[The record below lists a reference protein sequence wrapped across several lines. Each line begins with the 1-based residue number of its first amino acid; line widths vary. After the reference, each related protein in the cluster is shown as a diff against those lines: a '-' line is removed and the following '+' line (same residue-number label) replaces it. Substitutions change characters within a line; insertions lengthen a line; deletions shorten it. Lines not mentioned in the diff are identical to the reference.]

1 MGKCFPELEPGGLK
15 PAVRTGVVQSLSQQA
30 RRYGSGEQLTEGRVS
45 QRSKSAGG
53 VRRLR
58 SVSTRCR
65 LALLLA
71 LVSGIPMAAVAQGTD
86 SAGSTTH
93 EEHVHGPGSL
103 LAARDASGT
112 AWLPDAAPMSGIHA
126 TWGRWESMFH
136 GIVFGQFLIEP
147 GDRHRTGGFS
157 THQFSSVNWVM
168 ASTRRRAGAGWIGL
182 RGMASLEAW
191 TLGDCGYI
199 SFLATGE
206 NCEGD
211 TIHDRQ
217 HPHDAVMEAAAEYD
231 RPVGTSTSL
240 RWQIYGG
247 LAGEPALGPPGF
259 PHRVSAE
266 LNPIAPIGHHWLDS
280 SHVTFGL
287 VTNAVYNA
295 KWKAEASL
303 FNGREPD
310 EDRTDLDLGPLD
322 SFSGRIT
329 LAASRQLVLQ
339 VSAAHLEQA
348 EFEFPPLPRSDVD
361 RVTAS
366 ATWQRPLGGDSSL
379 AATLAWGLNSGLE
392 LVPEGA
398 FRSHTNAGLLET
410 SLTLHD
416 RHTLFGRA
424 EAVQKPAHDLHA
436 HEYATAIFTVGKL
449 QAGYVRELTVAG
461 SFRAGVG
468 GTFALSLVP
477 PELVSRYGGRAV
489 PGYGI
494 FVSLRPPRHRM

>member
-30 RRYGSGEQLTEGRVS
+30 RRYGSGEQPTEGRVS
-45 QRSKSAGG
+45 QRPK
-53 VRRLR
+53 
-58 SVSTRCR
+58 
-65 LALLLA
+65 
-71 LVSGIPMAAVAQGTD
+71 
-86 SAGSTTH
+86 
-93 EEHVHGPGSL
+93 
-103 LAARDASGT
+103 
-112 AWLPDAAPMSGIHA
+112 
-126 TWGRWESMFH
+126 
-136 GIVFGQFLIEP
+136 
-147 GDRHRTGGFS
+147 
-157 THQFSSVNWVM
+157 
-168 ASTRRRAGAGWIGL
+168 
-182 RGMASLEAW
+182 
-191 TLGDCGYI
+191 
-199 SFLATGE
+199 
-206 NCEGD
+206 
-211 TIHDRQ
+211 
-217 HPHDAVMEAAAEYD
+217 
-231 RPVGTSTSL
+231 
-240 RWQIYGG
+240 
-247 LAGEPALGPPGF
+247 
-259 PHRVSAE
+259 
-266 LNPIAPIGHHWLDS
+266 
-280 SHVTFGL
+280 
-287 VTNAVYNA
+287 
-295 KWKAEASL
+295 
-303 FNGREPD
+303 
-310 EDRTDLDLGPLD
+310 
-322 SFSGRIT
+322 
-329 LAASRQLVLQ
+329 
-339 VSAAHLEQA
+339 
-348 EFEFPPLPRSDVD
+348 PLPRSDVD

-366 ATWQRPLGGDSSL
+366 ATWQRPLGGDRSL

>member
-1 MGKCFPELEPGGLK
+1 MGKRFPELEPRWVK
-15 PAVRTGVVQSLSQQA
+15 PAVRAGVVQSPSQ
-30 RRYGSGEQLTEGRVS
+30 RVMPYGSGERSIEGS
-45 QRSKSAGG
+45 FFLRSKTAG
-53 VRRLR
+53 VWRLPAASKAR
-58 SVSTRCR
+58 GLV
-65 LALLLA
+65 LLLA
-71 LVSGIPMAAVAQGTD
+71 LVTGTPMVAFAQGID
-86 SAGSTTH
+86 SAGSGGH
-93 EEHVHGPGSL
+93 EGHVHGPASL
-103 LAARDASGT
+103 FAPRDTSGT
-112 AWLPDAAPMSGIHA
+112 AWLPDAAPMSGIHE

-168 ASTRRRAGAGWIGL
+168 ASTRRRAGSGWIGL
-182 RGMASLEAW
+182 RGMASLEPW
-191 TLGDCGYI
+191 TIGDCGYI

-217 HPHDAVMEAAAEYD
+217 HPHDAVMELAAEYD
-231 RPVGTSTSL
+231 RPLGKSL

-247 LAGEPALGPPGF
+247 LAGEPALGPPAF

-287 VTNAVYNA
+287 VTTGVYNA

-322 SFSGRIT
+322 AFSGRIT

-348 EFEFPPLPRSDVD
+348 EFEFPPLPRGDVD

-366 ATWQRPLGGDSSL
+366 VTWQRPLGGDSYL
-379 AATLAWGLNSGLE
+379 AATLAWGLNSALE

-449 QAGYVRELTVAG
+449 QAGYVRELTVAR

-489 PGYGI
+489 PGFGV